1 MAFVKLHTKLLDS
14 SLWLDRDARDIFITA
29 LLMAQ
34 PVTLDEPSDA
44 IHCRKLA
51 PLGFTVPPGNYG
63 FVPAAG
69 PAIVRRA
76 MVDDQEIGVAALERL
91 SQPEADSRSE
101 EHEGR
106 RLVRINGG
114 YLVLNYEKYRKK
126 DETAGER
133 MRRWRA
139 KQNAVTG
146 DGDAVT
152 TRNVTHAEGEAD
164 VEADAE
170 TAATTSPVDNLG
182 EDESTRAHRESTRR
196 REAIERAELQRR
208 AATIPMRDPLA
219 AVHDPDTVAIVAT
232 SPPAGSRAWGPSDAA
247 EVHRQLS
254 ARGLA
259 HVEAVVAFI
268 RDSIEGRR
276 RFPGRG
282 GEFVPAEPRQ
292 WSVVWQHDGEPWTR
306 WEQRYAEASASLTA
320 PAARQGEQPSESETD
335 PEPDPPDEE
344 LTDEAR
350 GRMAAMAQ
358 GLVDKLSGA
367 KSVTDASDV
376 EARETDDAT

>member
-1 MAFVKLHTKLLDS
+1 MPYTKLHGSIITS
-14 SLWLDRDARDIFITA
+14 TIWLEDHT
-29 LLMAQ
+29 
-34 PVTLDEPSDA
+34 TLRVWIAMLAMSDA
-44 IHCRKLA
+44 EGCVGGSVPGLA
-51 PLGFTVPPGNYG
+51 HIARVTV
-63 FVPAAG
+63 
-69 PAIVRRA
+69 
-76 MVDDQEIGVAALERL
+76 DECSAALAKFMG
-91 SQPEADSRSE
+91 PDKDSRTKD
-101 EHEGR
+101 HEGR
-106 RLVRINGG
+106 RIEEIDGG
-114 YLVLNYEKYRKK
+114 WRLLNYRKHREHNDADTRREYERRRKADYRQRVRDKNGTGPESPPVSPK
-126 DETAGER
+126 AEAE
-133 MRRWRA
+133 
-139 KQNAVTG
+139 AVH
-146 DGDAVT
+146 DDDYDAVDKS
-152 TRNVTHAEGEAD
+152 GEA
-164 VEADAE
+164 
-170 TAATTSPVDNLG
+170 
-182 EDESTRAHRESTRR
+182 ESARAHRESIRR

-247 EVHRQLS
+247 EVHRQLQ
-254 ARGLA
+254 ARGRA

-306 WEQRYAEASASLTA
+306 WEQRYAEASASTTA
-320 PAARQGEQPSESETD
+320 PAARQGEQPSESET
-335 PEPDPPDEE
+335 EPDPPDEE

-367 KSVTDASDV
+367 KSVTDAIDV
-376 EARETDDAT
+376 EAGETDDA